1 MGKFGRRERAE
12 GAGAPRHRSVLP
24 GPRPSSAPSRSP
36 SHPPSRPG
44 EDGRRQPHRGL
55 HSAPASFLPDPGL
68 PSSQRPLPHLPLS
81 SVLRCDGRTP
91 RAQAAPRERSQGP
104 GQGRASPTF
113 RALPALSRGSQ
124 GQEDPPG
131 GTCGTCG
138 LGGVRGPVGAEDGR
152 RQGGLRSCGWLR
164 QAQKYRV
171 GQDWKGGGR
180 KAGGRPG
187 GGGPDRPA
195 LKPQPGPA
203 PSRPRPRTLVRNEGS
218 QTKAEPGGSEAAR
231 GTSPRCREGRTHSQE
246 PFSALSGPV
255 GGGVRQG
262 GHWAGRKGTLSAGS
276 PPHQGAGAQR
286 VTRSQLP
293 TTQVCPAGWA
303 GRGHCWR
310 GCKIVMGRW
319 LGQQRAPP

>member
-36 SHPPSRPG
+36 LYPVSRPG

-68 PSSQRPLPHLPLS
+68 PSSQWP

-91 RAQAAPRERSQGP
+91 RHRLHHENGARDPARAARL
-104 GQGRASPTF
+104 PTF

-124 GQEDPPG
+124 GQEDTPG
-131 GTCGTCG
+131 GTCGTCGTCG

-203 PSRPRPRTLVRNEGS
+203 PSRPRPRTLVGNADPAAERGVSDKRRAGRVRGS
-218 QTKAEPGGSEAAR
+218 AGDVPQTQ
-231 GTSPRCREGRTHSQE
+231 GRTDPQ
-246 PFSALSGPV
+246 PGAL
-255 GGGVRQG
+255 
-262 GHWAGRKGTLSAGS
+262 
-276 PPHQGAGAQR
+276 
-286 VTRSQLP
+286 
-293 TTQVCPAGWA
+293 
-303 GRGHCWR
+303 
-310 GCKIVMGRW
+310 
-319 LGQQRAPP
+319 